1 MCRQDREYYNKME
14 KPVIYSKGNLYDSII
29 REIDKIADYVH
40 INQYILKMDNDRHS
54 LSDSCKEMFRFLM
67 VRHEEI
73 INDCMIS
80 SFISVHWAFKRYHNL
95 ILTKIDG
102 IPEEKNIKLSEN
114 AFAYFSELIKDITKE
129 VKMRIILKD
138 DKRELN
144 STLFKNLADYIE
156 DLFEK
161 EEFNDLEEITI
172 SDFKLLLDKTYE
184 DILNFLMLMKMEMER
199 STSVYYNGVIMKN
212 MFYVALFAS
221 LTFEKISM

>member
-40 INQYILKMDNDRHS
+40 INQYILKMDNDRES
-54 LSDSCKEMFRFLM
+54 LSDSSKEMFRFLM
-67 VRHEEI
+67 IRYEEI

-80 SFISVHWAFKRYHNL
+80 SFISIHWAFKRYYNL

-102 IPEEKNIKLSEN
+102 ISEEKNIKISEN
-114 AFAYFSELIKDITKE
+114 AFEYLSELIKNITKE

-221 LTFEKISM
+221 LTFEKINM